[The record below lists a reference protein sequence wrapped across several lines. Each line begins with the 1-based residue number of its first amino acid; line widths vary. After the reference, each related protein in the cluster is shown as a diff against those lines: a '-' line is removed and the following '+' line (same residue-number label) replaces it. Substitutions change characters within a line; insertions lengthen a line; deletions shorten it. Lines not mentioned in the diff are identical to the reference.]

1 MNYTKQVRDYCRKN
15 QNKFIDLSVVKNE
28 FADIP
33 YKTLLKI
40 FNRLEEEGLVQAIS
54 KGVYS
59 TINRNINEKT
69 VLKEY
74 TAKGKGM
81 IVGYS
86 LFNYIGLTGYQD
98 DKVEIYTNVIT
109 SKQKTIG
116 YFLLKKVDL
125 VFADGIVDLISLLE
139 ILDVGFGMKGG
150 DFITYKNTVELL
162 VQSYNDENFK
172 KANKAIHYKYSTI
185 QKLIDLLGRLKI
197 ENSCLQMYQIDD
209 I

>member
-59 TINRNINEKT
+59 TCNRNINEKT

-98 DKVEIYTNVIT
+98 DKVEIYTNAIT

-125 VFADGIVDLISLLE
+125 MFTDGIVDLISLLE